1 MTGALP
7 THYARAL
14 ADAVF
19 RPGSGL
25 DPREAVSQLRRVGD
39 LIGGSKDLQIAL
51 NSPAV
56 NKDRKMA
63 VLSRLAVD
71 LGLHRVVR
79 NFLLV
84 VVTHRRTA
92 EWARITERF
101 DELVDERLGWVRAD
115 VASAQELTQEQRAE
129 VESTLGTALGKS
141 IRANYTIDPT
151 LLEGIRAQVA
161 SKEYDASLRGKLE
174 DMRRHLKGAV
184 AV

>member
-1 MTGALP
+1 VTGALP

-25 DPREAVSQLRRVGD
+25 DPRDAISQLKQLED
-39 LIGGSKDLQIAL
+39 LIAGSRDLQIAL

-56 NKDRKMA
+56 NKERKMA
-63 VLSRLAVD
+63 VLSRLAD
-71 LGLHRVVR
+71 DMGLHRVVR

-92 EWARITERF
+92 EWASIRERF
-101 DELVDERLGWVRAD
+101 EEIVDERLGWVRAD
-115 VASAQELTQEQRAE
+115 IASAHELTPEQRAE
-129 VESTLGTALGKS
+129 VEKTLGTTLGKQ
-141 IRANYTIDPT
+141 IRADYTIDAT
-151 LLEGIRAQVA
+151 LLDGIRARVA

-174 DMRRHLKGAV
+174 DMRRQLTGAA